1 MKTWYE
7 IFMKP
12 GLIEGVR
19 IEIVGRR
26 AVDKRKA
33 LQKLVFWLTFE
44 MLYKVS
50 VTKTSNGFHFFRSNE
65 EESDGNQW

>member
-12 GLIEGVR
+12 GLLGGVR
-19 IEIVGRR
+19 IERVGRR

-33 LQKLVFWLTFE
+33 LQKLVFCLTFE

-50 VTKTSNGFHFFRSNE
+50 VTKTSNSFQFFRSNE